1 MRGCASKST
10 SNFATQNNHSTTLI
24 VNKEIFRI
32 AIPNIISNITVPLM
46 GLVSAAIVGRDSG
59 TAAAIGAL
67 NLGVY
72 IFNFIYWNC
81 SFIRMG
87 TSGLTAQAYGAGDF
101 HETTAMLARATV
113 ISLALSAIVLIFQRP
128 LGEFSLWLMGG
139 NEVVAD
145 YFYARIWAVPAGI
158 LLFGFYGWFVGMQNG
173 VIPMA
178 ISITVNT
185 LHVLFGWWFVFQFD
199 MGIVGIAYASVVS
212 QWIGLA
218 LALTLI
224 FTYFRKTF
232 TKIVLRE
239 VLDFA
244 SMKRFFKVN
253 GDIIVRTFC
262 NVGVYTFFAAASA
275 KMGKNGTCDDAVLA
289 VNSTLMQL
297 LMLFSY
303 MNDGFAYAAE
313 AMTGRFIGAKDIFSL
328 KKCLRYCVVWTFAT
342 AIIAIGLYLVSW
354 EWLFTFFLDNGSEG
368 GSGAELATVLEV
380 AKQYIGWI
388 VVIPL
393 FAALPFMLDGVYAGA
408 TLTRALRN
416 SMLFATIIFFAVFYA
431 LKPIMGNDALWLAFL
446 TYIIFRLVL
455 QYFMADRLKDI
466 YRQIEKIA

>member
-1 MRGCASKST
+1 M
-10 SNFATQNNHSTTLI
+10 
-24 VNKEIFRI
+24 NKEIFRI
-32 AIPNIISNITVPLM
+32 AVPNIISNITVPLM

-101 HETTAMLARATV
+101 HETTAMLVRAVV
-113 ISLALSAIVLIFQRP
+113 ISLVMSALVLLFQKP
-128 LGEFSLWLMGG
+128 LGELSLWLMGG
-139 NEVVAD
+139 DETVAA

-158 LLFGFYGWFVGMQNG
+158 LLFGLYGWFIGMQNG

-178 ISITVNT
+178 VSITVNG
-185 LHVLFGWWFVFQFD
+185 LHILFGWWFVYSFNL
-199 MGIVGIAYASVVS
+199 GIVGIAYASVVS
-212 QWIGLA
+212 QWIGLV
-218 LALTLI
+218 LATILI
-224 FTYFRKTF
+224 IIFFRKTMRPV
-232 TKIVLRE
+232 ILRK
-239 VLDFA
+239 VLDFS

-262 NVGVYTFFAAASA
+262 NVGVYTFFAAASN
-275 KMGKNGTCDDAVLA
+275 KMGEGGSCDAAVLA

-313 AMTGRFIGAKDIFSL
+313 AMTGRFIGAKDILSL

-342 AIIAIGLYLVSW
+342 AIIAIALYLAGW
-354 EWLFTFFLDNGSEG
+354 EWLFTFFLGNGSEQ
-368 GSGAELATVLEV
+368 ELATVLAV
-380 AKQYIGWI
+380 AKRYLGWI
-388 VVIPL
+388 IVIPL

-408 TLTRALRN
+408 TLTRAMRN
-416 SMLFATIIFFAVFYA
+416 SMLGATIIFFCVYYT
-431 LKPIMGNDALWLAFL
+431 LKPFVNNDALWFAFL
-446 TYIIFRLVL
+446 LYIILRLVL
-455 QYFMADRLKDI
+455 QYFMADRLRDI
-466 YRQIEKIA
+466 YRQIEK

>member
-1 MRGCASKST
+1 
-10 SNFATQNNHSTTLI
+10 
-24 VNKEIFRI
+24 
-32 AIPNIISNITVPLM
+32 M

-87 TSGLTAQAYGAGDF
+87 TSGLTAQAYGRGDF
-101 HETTAMLARATV
+101 HETTAMLARAVTV
-113 ISLALSAIVLIFQRP
+113 SLVLSALVLIFQRP
-128 LGEFSLWLMGG
+128 LGEFSIWLMDGD
-139 NEVVAD
+139 EVVAE

-158 LLFGFYGWFVGMQNG
+158 LLFGLYGWFVGMQNG
-173 VIPMA
+173 VIPMS
-178 ISITVNT
+178 ISIIVNS
-185 LHVLFGWWFVFQFD
+185 LHILFGWWFVFSFK

-212 QWIGLA
+212 QWIGLL
-218 LALTLI
+218 LAIILI
-224 FTYFRKTF
+224 IVYFRKTMRP
-232 TKIVLRE
+232 IVLRE
-239 VLDFA
+239 VLNLS
-244 SMKRFFKVN
+244 SMKRFFQVN

-262 NVGVYTFFAAASA
+262 NVGVYTFFAAASN
-275 KMGKNGTCDDAVLA
+275 KMGEGGTCDTAILA

-313 AMTGRFIGAKDIFSL
+313 AMTGRFIGARDLVSL
-328 KKCLRYCVVWTFAT
+328 KKCLRYCVIWTFAT
-342 AIIAIGLYLVSW
+342 AIIAISLYLIGW
-354 EWLFTFFLDNGSEG
+354 EWLFTSFLGDSSAG
-368 GSGAELATVLEV
+368 ELTTVLAV
-380 AKQYIGWI
+380 AKRYIGWI

-408 TLTRALRN
+408 TLTRAMRN
-416 SMLFATIIFFAVFYA
+416 SMLLATLIFFGVYYA
-431 LKPIMGNDALWLAFL
+431 LQPLMNNDALWLAFL
-446 TYIIFRLVL
+446 LYIISRLVF

>member
-1 MRGCASKST
+1 MKM
-10 SNFATQNNHSTTLI
+10 
-24 VNKEIFRI
+24 NKEIFRI

-87 TSGLTAQAYGAGDF
+87 TSGLTAQAYGAGNF
-101 HETTAMLARATV
+101 HETTAMLARAVV
-113 ISLALSAIVLIFQRP
+113 ISLVLSAVVLIFQKP

-139 NEVVAD
+139 DQVVAD

-158 LLFGFYGWFVGMQNG
+158 LLFGLYGWFVGMQNG

-178 ISITVNT
+178 ISILVNS
-185 LHVLFGWWFVFQFD
+185 LHMLFGWWFVFSFD

-212 QWIGLA
+212 QWIGLV
-218 LALTLI
+218 LAIILVATC
-224 FTYFRKTF
+224 FRKTMRR
-232 TKIVLRE
+232 IVLKE
-239 VLDFA
+239 VLNFA

-275 KMGKNGTCDDAVLA
+275 KMGEGGTCDDAVLA

-313 AMTGRFIGAKDIFSL
+313 AMTGRFIGAKDMFSL
-328 KKCLRYCVVWTFAT
+328 KRCLKYCVVWTFAT
-342 AIIAIGLYLVSW
+342 AIIAIALYLAGW
-354 EWLFTFFLDNGSEG
+354 EWLFTFFLGNGSEQ
-368 GSGAELATVLEV
+368 ELATVLAV
-380 AKQYIGWI
+380 AKRYIGWI
-388 VVIPL
+388 VVIPI

-408 TLTRALRN
+408 TLTRAMRN
-416 SMLFATIIFFAVFYA
+416 SMLGATIVFFIVYYT
-431 LKPIMGNDALWLAFL
+431 LQPVIGNDALWLAFL
-446 TYIIFRLVL
+446 TYIILRLVL

>member
-1 MRGCASKST
+1 
-10 SNFATQNNHSTTLI
+10 
-24 VNKEIFRI
+24 
-32 AIPNIISNITVPLM
+32 
-46 GLVSAAIVGRDSG
+46 
-59 TAAAIGAL
+59 
-67 NLGVY
+67 
-72 IFNFIYWNC
+72 
-81 SFIRMG
+81 
-87 TSGLTAQAYGAGDF
+87 
-101 HETTAMLARATV
+101 
-113 ISLALSAIVLIFQRP
+113 
-128 LGEFSLWLMGG
+128 
-139 NEVVAD
+139 
-145 YFYARIWAVPAGI
+145 
-158 LLFGFYGWFVGMQNG
+158 
-173 VIPMA
+173 
-178 ISITVNT
+178 
-185 LHVLFGWWFVFQFD
+185 
-199 MGIVGIAYASVVS
+199 
-212 QWIGLA
+212 
-218 LALTLI
+218 
-224 FTYFRKTF
+224 
-232 TKIVLRE
+232 
-239 VLDFA
+239 
-244 SMKRFFKVN
+244 MKRFFKVN

-368 GSGAELATVLEV
+368 GSGAELVTVLDV

-408 TLTRALRN
+408 TLTRAMRN
-416 SMLFATIIFFAVFYA
+416 SMLFATIIFFVVFYT
-431 LKPIMGNDALWLAFL
+431 LKPFMGNDALWLAFL

-455 QYFMADRLKDI
+455 QYFMADRLRDI

>member
-1 MRGCASKST
+1 MKM
-10 SNFATQNNHSTTLI
+10 
-24 VNKEIFRI
+24 NKEIFRI

-59 TAAAIGAL
+59 TAATIGAL

-101 HETTAMLARATV
+101 HETTAMLARAVV
-113 ISLALSAIVLIFQRP
+113 ISLVLSAFVLIFQRP

-139 NEVVAD
+139 DQVVAD

-158 LLFGFYGWFVGMQNG
+158 LLFGLYGWFVGMQNG

-178 ISITVNT
+178 ISILVNS
-185 LHVLFGWWFVFQFD
+185 LHMVFGWWFVFSFD

-212 QWIGLA
+212 QWIGLV
-218 LALTLI
+218 LAIILVVCC
-224 FTYFRKTF
+224 FRKTMR
-232 TKIVLRE
+232 KIVLRE
-239 VLDFA
+239 VLNLA

-275 KMGKNGTCDDAVLA
+275 KMGEGGTCDDAVLA

-313 AMTGRFIGAKDIFSL
+313 AMTGRFIGAKDMFSL
-328 KKCLRYCVVWTFAT
+328 KKCLKYCVVWTFAT
-342 AIIAIGLYLVSW
+342 AIIAITLYLSGW
-354 EWLFTFFLDNGSEG
+354 EWLFTFFLGNGSEQ
-368 GSGAELATVLEV
+368 ELATVLAV
-380 AKQYIGWI
+380 AKRYIGWI

-408 TLTRALRN
+408 TLTRAMRN
-416 SMLFATIIFFAVFYA
+416 SMLGATIIFFIVYYS
-431 LKPIMGNDALWLAFL
+431 LQPVIGNDALWLAFL

-455 QYFMADRLKDI
+455 QYFMADRLRDI
-466 YRQIEKIA
+466 YRQIDIK

>member
-1 MRGCASKST
+1 M
-10 SNFATQNNHSTTLI
+10 
-24 VNKEIFRI
+24 NKEIFRI

-46 GLVSAAIVGRDSG
+46 GLVSTGIVGVDSG
-59 TAAAIGAL
+59 SAEVIGAL
-67 NLGVY
+67 ALGVS

-101 HETTAMLARATV
+101 HETTAMLARAVV

-128 LGEFSLWLMGG
+128 LGELSLWLMDG
-139 NEVVAD
+139 NDVVAD
-145 YFYARIWAVPAGI
+145 YFFARIWAVPAGI
-158 LLFGFYGWFVGMQNG
+158 VLFGLYGWFVGMQNG

-185 LHVLFGWWFVFQFD
+185 LHMIFGWWFVNSFD

-212 QWIGLA
+212 QWIGLG
-218 LALTLI
+218 LATILLVV
-224 FTYFRKTF
+224 FFRKTMR
-232 TKIVLRE
+232 KIVLRE
-239 VLDFA
+239 VLDLS
-244 SMKRFFKVN
+244 SMKRFFRVN

-262 NVGVYTFFAAASA
+262 NVGVYTFFTAASA
-275 KMGKNGTCDDAVLA
+275 KMGEGGSRDAAILA
-289 VNSTLMQL
+289 VNTTLMQL

-313 AMTGRFIGAKDIFSL
+313 AMTGRFIGAKDLPSL
-328 KKCLRYCVVWTFAT
+328 KRCLRYCVVWTFAT
-342 AIIAIGLYLVSW
+342 ALIAISLYLAGW
-354 EWLFTFFLDNGSEG
+354 EWLFTTFLGE
-368 GSGAELATVLEV
+368 SGAEELTTVLAV
-380 AKQYIGWI
+380 AKKYIGWI

-393 FAALPFMLDGVYAGA
+393 FAAMPFMLDGVYAGA
-408 TLTRALRN
+408 TLTRAMRN
-416 SMLFATIIFFAVFYA
+416 SMVGATILFFVAFYT
-431 LKPIMGNDALWLAFL
+431 LQPFIGNDALWFAFL
-446 TYIIFRLVL
+446 LYIISRLVL

>member
-1 MRGCASKST
+1 
-10 SNFATQNNHSTTLI
+10 
-24 VNKEIFRI
+24 
-32 AIPNIISNITVPLM
+32 M
-46 GLVSAAIVGRDSG
+46 GLVSTGIVGVDSG
-59 TAAAIGAL
+59 SAEVIGAL
-67 NLGVY
+67 ALGVS

-101 HETTAMLARATV
+101 HETTAMLARAVV

-128 LGEFSLWLMGG
+128 LGELSLWLMDG
-139 NEVVAD
+139 NDVVAD
-145 YFYARIWAVPAGI
+145 YFFARIWAVPAGI
-158 LLFGFYGWFVGMQNG
+158 LLFGLYGWFVGMQNG

-185 LHVLFGWWFVFQFD
+185 LHMVFGWWFVNSFD

-212 QWIGLA
+212 QWIGLV
-218 LALTLI
+218 LATILLVI
-224 FTYFRKTF
+224 FFRKTMR
-232 TKIVLRE
+232 KIVLRE
-239 VLDFA
+239 VLDLS

-262 NVGVYTFFAAASA
+262 NVGVYTFFTAASA
-275 KMGKNGTCDDAVLA
+275 KMGEGGGRDAAILA
-289 VNSTLMQL
+289 VNTTLMQL

-313 AMTGRFIGAKDIFSL
+313 AMTGRFIGAKDLISL
-328 KKCLRYCVVWTFAT
+328 KRCLRYCVVWTFAT
-342 AIIAIGLYLVSW
+342 AAIAISLYLAGW
-354 EWLFTFFLDNGSEG
+354 EWLFTTFLGE
-368 GSGAELATVLEV
+368 SGAEELATVLAV
-380 AKQYIGWI
+380 AKKYIGWI

-393 FAALPFMLDGVYAGA
+393 FAAMPFMLDGVYAGA
-408 TLTRALRN
+408 TLTRAMRN
-416 SMLFATIIFFAVFYA
+416 SMVGATVIFFVAFYT
-431 LKPIMGNDALWLAFL
+431 LKSIIGNDALWFAFL
-446 TYIIFRLVL
+446 LYIISRLVL

>member
-1 MRGCASKST
+1 MKM
-10 SNFATQNNHSTTLI
+10 
-24 VNKEIFRI
+24 NKEIFRI

-87 TSGLTAQAYGAGDF
+87 TSGLTAQAYGAGNF
-101 HETTAMLARATV
+101 HETTAMLARAVV
-113 ISLALSAIVLIFQRP
+113 ISLVLSAVVLIFQKP
-128 LGEFSLWLMGG
+128 LGAFSLWLMGG
-139 NEVVAD
+139 DQVVAD

-158 LLFGFYGWFVGMQNG
+158 LLFGLYGWFVGMQNG

-178 ISITVNT
+178 ISILVNS
-185 LHVLFGWWFVFQFD
+185 LHMLFGWWFVFSFD

-212 QWIGLA
+212 QWIGLV
-218 LALTLI
+218 LAIILVATC
-224 FTYFRKTF
+224 FRKTMRR
-232 TKIVLRE
+232 IVLKE
-239 VLDFA
+239 VLNFA

-275 KMGKNGTCDDAVLA
+275 KMGEGGTCDDAVLA

-313 AMTGRFIGAKDIFSL
+313 AMTGRFIGAKDMFSL
-328 KKCLRYCVVWTFAT
+328 KRCLKYCVVWTFAT
-342 AIIAIGLYLVSW
+342 AIIAIALYLAGW
-354 EWLFTFFLDNGSEG
+354 EWLFTFFLGNGSEQ
-368 GSGAELATVLEV
+368 ELATVLAV
-380 AKQYIGWI
+380 AKRYIGWI
-388 VVIPL
+388 VVIPI

-408 TLTRALRN
+408 TLTRAMRN
-416 SMLFATIIFFAVFYA
+416 SMLGATIVFFIVYYT
-431 LKPIMGNDALWLAFL
+431 LQPVIGNDALWLAFL
-446 TYIIFRLVL
+446 TYIILRLVL

>member
-1 MRGCASKST
+1 MKM
-10 SNFATQNNHSTTLI
+10 
-24 VNKEIFRI
+24 NKEIFRI

-87 TSGLTAQAYGAGDF
+87 TSGLTAQAYGAGNF
-101 HETTAMLARATV
+101 HETTAMLARAVV

-128 LGEFSLWLMGG
+128 LGEFSLWLMNG
-139 NEVVAD
+139 NQEVAD

-158 LLFGFYGWFVGMQNG
+158 LLFGLYGWFVGMQNG

-178 ISITVNT
+178 ISIIVNT
-185 LHVLFGWWFVFQFD
+185 LHVLFGWWFVFSFK
-199 MGIVGIAYASVVS
+199 MGIVGIAYASVAS
-212 QWIGLA
+212 QWIGLV
-218 LALTLI
+218 LAIILVAI
-224 FTYFRKTF
+224 YFRKTMRP
-232 TKIVLRE
+232 IVLRE
-239 VLDFA
+239 VLNFA

-262 NVGVYTFFAAASA
+262 NVGVYTFFAAASN
-275 KMGKNGTCDDAVLA
+275 KMGEGGTCDAAVLA

-313 AMTGRFIGAKDIFSL
+313 AMTGRFIGAKDIVSL

-342 AIIAIGLYLVSW
+342 AIIAIALYLVGW
-354 EWLFTFFLDNGSEG
+354 EWLFTFFLGNGSEQ
-368 GSGAELATVLEV
+368 ELATVLVV
-380 AKQYIGWI
+380 ARRYLGWI
-388 VVIPL
+388 VIIPL

-408 TLTRALRN
+408 TLTRAMRN
-416 SMLFATIIFFAVFYA
+416 SMLFATIIFFAVYYA
-431 LKPIMGNDALWLAFL
+431 LQPVLNNDALWLAFL
-446 TYIIFRLVL
+446 LYIIFRLVL

-466 YRQIEKIA
+466 YRQIEK

>member
-1 MRGCASKST
+1 M
-10 SNFATQNNHSTTLI
+10 
-24 VNKEIFRI
+24 NKEIFRI

-87 TSGLTAQAYGAGDF
+87 TSGLTAQAYGKGDF
-101 HETTAMLARATV
+101 HETTAMLVRAVV
-113 ISLALSAIVLIFQRP
+113 ISLALSALVLIFQKP
-128 LGEFSLWLMGG
+128 LGEFSLWLMDGD
-139 NEVVAD
+139 EVVAE

-158 LLFGFYGWFVGMQNG
+158 LLFGLYGWFVGMQNG
-173 VIPMA
+173 VIPMS
-178 ISITVNT
+178 ISIIVNT
-185 LHVLFGWWFVFQFD
+185 LHILFGWWFVFTFD

-212 QWIGLA
+212 QWIGLM
-218 LALTLI
+218 LAAVLI
-224 FTYFRKTF
+224 FIYFRKT
-232 TKIVLRE
+232 IRPVVLRE
-239 VLDFA
+239 VLNFS
-244 SMKRFFKVN
+244 SMKRFFQVN

-262 NVGVYTFFAAASA
+262 NVGVYTFFAAASN
-275 KMGKNGTCDDAVLA
+275 KMGEGGTCDTAILA

-313 AMTGRFIGAKDIFSL
+313 AMTGRFIGAKDIVSL
-328 KKCLRYCVVWTFAT
+328 KKCLRYCVIWTFAT
-342 AIIAIGLYLVSW
+342 AIIAIVLYLVSW
-354 EWLFTFFLDNGSEG
+354 EWLFTTFLGDS
-368 GSGAELATVLEV
+368 SADELATVLEE
-380 AKQYIGWI
+380 AKKYIGWI

-408 TLTRALRN
+408 TLTRAMRN
-416 SMLFATIIFFAVFYA
+416 SMLFATLIFFAVYYA
-431 LKPIMGNDALWLAFL
+431 LQPLMNNDALWLAFL
-446 TYIIFRLVL
+446 LYIIFRLVL
-455 QYFMADRLKDI
+455 QYFMADRLKDV
-466 YRQIEKIA
+466 YRQIEKIT

>member
-1 MRGCASKST
+1 MKM
-10 SNFATQNNHSTTLI
+10 
-24 VNKEIFRI
+24 NKEIFRI

-87 TSGLTAQAYGAGDF
+87 TSGLTAQAYGAGNF
-101 HETTAMLARATV
+101 HETTAMLARAVV

-128 LGEFSLWLMGG
+128 LGEFSLWLMNG
-139 NEVVAD
+139 NQEVAD

-158 LLFGFYGWFVGMQNG
+158 LLFGLYGWFVGMQNG
-173 VIPMA
+173 VIPMT
-178 ISITVNT
+178 ISILVNS
-185 LHVLFGWWFVFQFD
+185 LHVLFGWWFVFSFK
-199 MGIVGIAYASVVS
+199 MGIVGIAYASVAS
-212 QWIGLA
+212 QWIGLV
-218 LALTLI
+218 LAIILVAI
-224 FTYFRKTF
+224 CFRKTMRP
-232 TKIVLRE
+232 IVLRE
-239 VLDFA
+239 VLNFA

-262 NVGVYTFFAAASA
+262 NVGVYTFFAAASN
-275 KMGKNGTCDDAVLA
+275 KMGEGGTCDAAVLA

-342 AIIAIGLYLVSW
+342 AVIAIALYLAGW
-354 EWLFTFFLDNGSEG
+354 EWLFTFFLGNGSEQ
-368 GSGAELATVLEV
+368 ELATVLTV
-380 AKQYIGWI
+380 ARRYLGWI
-388 VVIPL
+388 VIIPL

-408 TLTRALRN
+408 TLTRAMRN
-416 SMLFATIIFFAVFYA
+416 SMLFATIIFFAVYYA
-431 LKPIMGNDALWLAFL
+431 LQPVLNNDALWLAFL
-446 TYIIFRLVL
+446 LYIIFRLVL

-466 YRQIEKIA
+466 YRQIEK